1 MVIIGRNLN
10 GRVEKKWMD
19 MMVFMGVM
27 DLV

>member
-1 MVIIGRNLN
+1 MVIIGGNLN

-19 MMVFMGVM
+19 MMMFMGVM